1 MVEITQR
8 FVHVTWET
16 LLSCMYFCSQG
27 GRLEGEDKKIIIA
40 SPWVTDLENPVH
52 RFSSPLLSGIETKVK
67 RKLKNLGD
75 LLIHLAK
82 HYDVHVVTS
91 EPNCSRWK
99 SNWDDIS
106 VDRDRTFQ
114 EKLQKRGIHI
124 IHNVESHMK
133 LISTPICHL
142 SGSANITNNGF
153 FNNLE
158 TMNIQKRHEPSFRQ
172 SRQIALRLANLL

>member
-1 MVEITQR
+1 M
-8 FVHVTWET
+8 
-16 LLSCMYFCSQG
+16 
-27 GRLEGEDKKIIIA
+27 
-40 SPWVTDLENPVH
+40 
-52 RFSSPLLSGIETKVK
+52 
-67 RKLKNLGD
+67 KNLGD

-99 SNWDDIS
+99 SNWDESSI
-106 VDRDRTFQ
+106 DRDRTFQ
-114 EKLQKRGIHI
+114 EKLEKRGVHI
-124 IHNVESHMK
+124 IHNVGSHMK

>member
-1 MVEITQR
+1 
-8 FVHVTWET
+8 
-16 LLSCMYFCSQG
+16 MYFCSQG
-27 GRLEGEDKKIIIA
+27 GRLDGEDKKIIIA
-40 SPWVTDLENPVH
+40 SPWITDLENPVH
-52 RFSSPLLSGIETKVK
+52 RISSPLLAGVETKVK

-82 HYDVHVVTS
+82 HYDVYVVTS

-99 SNWDDIS
+99 SNWDEIS

-114 EKLQKRGIHI
+114 KKLQKRGVHI
-124 IHNVESHMK
+124 IHKVESHVK

-153 FNNLE
+153 FNNVE
-158 TMNIQKRHEPSFRQ
+158 TMNIQKRHESGFGQ
-172 SRQIALRLANLL
+172 SRQIAQRLANLL

>member
-1 MVEITQR
+1 MEITQR

-16 LLSCMYFCSQG
+16 LLSCMYYCSQG
-27 GRLEGEDKKIIIA
+27 GKLEGEDLKIIIA
-40 SPWVTDLENPVH
+40 SPWVTDLENPNH
-52 RFSSPLLSGIETKVK
+52 RISSPLLSGIETKVK

-82 HYDVHVVTS
+82 FYDVHVVTS

-99 SNWDDIS
+99 SNWDSLSIA
-106 VDRDRTFQ
+106 RDRKFQ
-114 EKLQKRGIHI
+114 EKLQRHGINI
-124 IHNVESHMK
+124 VYKIESHAK

-153 FNNLE
+153 FNNIE
-158 TMNIQKRHEPSFRQ
+158 TMDIKKRHEPDFSQ
-172 SRQIALRLANLL
+172 SRQIAQRLAGLL